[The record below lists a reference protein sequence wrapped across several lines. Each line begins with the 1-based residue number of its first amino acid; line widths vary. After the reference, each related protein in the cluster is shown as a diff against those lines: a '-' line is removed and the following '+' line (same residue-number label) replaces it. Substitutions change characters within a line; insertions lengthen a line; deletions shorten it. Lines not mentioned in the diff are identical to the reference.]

1 MVYVCRISQ
10 DVLQTKLIVHFLTQK
25 REFNML
31 VNGVQIELIS
41 FQRTLP
47 NESKPIQAR
56 KTHELFTKTSGNIQT
71 AFNHLE

>member
-47 NESKPIQAR
+47 NESKPIQVR
-56 KTHELFTKTSGNIQT
+56 KTHELSQKPQEIFKQLLIT
-71 AFNHLE
+71 